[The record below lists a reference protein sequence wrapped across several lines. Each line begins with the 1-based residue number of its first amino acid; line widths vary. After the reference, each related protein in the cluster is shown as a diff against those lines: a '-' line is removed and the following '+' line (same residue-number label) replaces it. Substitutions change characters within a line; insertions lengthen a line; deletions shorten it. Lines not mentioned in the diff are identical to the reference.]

1 MRKKIRDFILFNESK
16 KDKFLLEDV
25 LEDEL
30 FQNKKD
36 TNILKSE
43 TNKEVLNVQKSGKI
57 PSSEYNIKLSVDEN
71 LGYLKNVYDVPKN
84 EDIQIREFE
93 INIKKSVYRAF
104 IIFIDGMC
112 NSKFIDDNIITP
124 LMILGNIDIQSSNT
138 SIIDYV
144 EKNLIAHNQIKKT
157 IKMTDVIAG
166 VNIGECAVFV
176 DGSQYAILADVKD
189 WEARGVDKPY
199 SEMVIRGPQEG
210 FTEKIRT
217 NTALVRKIINNE
229 NLIIESVRVGDKS
242 KTPCSICYIKDI
254 VNDELVNEVKKRLA
268 GTKIDYLIA
277 SGELE
282 QLIEDNPYLPF
293 PQILSTERPD
303 RFARFLSEGKVGVLV
318 NGSPFALIMPITHDE
333 LIYSAEDNYIR
344 FPSSNLLRIVRTIG
358 IFSVLFLPGLYIAII
373 NFHQEMI
380 PTDLLIAL
388 EATRE
393 RIPFTALIELIF
405 MEISFELIREASIRV
420 PEPIGSTLGIV
431 GGIILGQAAVSA
443 NIVSPI
449 LIIIVAITGIGS
461 FAVPNFSIA
470 FSFRILRFF
479 YIFLGSIAGIVGIFT
494 GIFIHLGIL
503 CNTFSFGVPYMSS
516 STNDTKASLIDNFF
530 RPPFWMLGG
539 KPKNLKTKY
548 KNYNTTIAREWEKN
562 K

>member
-1 MRKKIRDFILFNESK
+1 MGNIKDVIRNFILFKQPKEEV
-16 KDKFLLEDV
+16 FV
-25 LEDEL
+25 LGNLQETVFEQDI
-30 FQNKKD
+30 
-36 TNILKSE
+36 TCTVKSDLSY
-43 TNKEVLNVQKSGKI
+43 NLDYLNNL
-57 PSSEYNIKLSVDEN
+57 YSVS
-71 LGYLKNVYDVPKN
+71 KN
-84 EDIQIREFE
+84 EDIQIRELE
-93 INIKKSVYRAF
+93 ISIANGLHKAF

-112 NSKFIDDNIITP
+112 NSKIIDDNIIAP
-124 LMILGNIDIQSSNT
+124 LMLLKKSNT
-138 SIIDYV
+138 VDNI
-144 EKNLIAHNQIKKT
+144 EKNLITHNQIKKAS
-157 IKMTDVIAG
+157 KMIDVVSAI
-166 VNIGECAVFV
+166 NIGECAIFI
-176 DGSQYAILADVKD
+176 DGLDEAILADVKE
-189 WEARGVDKPY
+189 WESRNVDKPY

-229 NLIIESVRVGDKS
+229 NLIIESIRVGEKS
-242 KTPCSICYIKDI
+242 RTPCSICYIKDI
-254 VNDELVNEVKKRLA
+254 VNDKIVKEVKRRLS
-268 GTKIDYLIA
+268 GTKIEYLIA

-303 RFARFLSEGKVGVLV
+303 RFARFLTEGKVGVLV
-318 NGSPFALIMPITHDE
+318 NGSPFALVMPITHDE

-344 FPSSNLLRIVRTIG
+344 FPSSNLLRIVRTLG
-358 IFSVLFLPGLYIAII
+358 IFAVLFLPGLYIAII
-373 NFHQEMI
+373 NYHQEII

-388 EATRE
+388 ESTRE
-393 RIPFTALIELIF
+393 RIPFSALIELIF

-479 YIFLGSIAGIVGIFT
+479 YIFLGSIAGIVGIFI
-494 GIFIHLGIL
+494 GIFVHIGVL
-503 CNTFSFGVPYMSS
+503 CNTVSFGVLYMSS
-516 STNDTKASLIDNFF
+516 NKSSTKCSLIDNFF
-530 RPPFWMLGG
+530 RPPLWSLGG
-539 KPKNLKTKY
+539 KPKNMKTKRS
-548 KNYNTTIAREWEKN
+548 NSGNQIVREWDK

>member
-1 MRKKIRDFILFNESK
+1 MNKIKKWILFKEPIENT
-16 KDKFLLEDV
+16 FI
-25 LEDEL
+25 LEDETL
-30 FQNKKD
+30 IQKD
-36 TNILKSE
+36 TNTTQSYYVNASLVDNVSYLK
-43 TNKEVLNVQKSGKI
+43 KI
-57 PSSEYNIKLSVDEN
+57 YNISI
-71 LGYLKNVYDVPKN
+71 N
-84 EDIQIREFE
+84 EDIQVREF
-93 INIKKSVYRAF
+93 NICVDKRTYKASIF
-104 IIFIDGMC
+104 FIDGMC

-124 LMILGNIDIQSSNT
+124 LMIFSNMDVVNSEISVIDH
-138 SIIDYV
+138 V
-144 EKNLIAHNQIKKT
+144 EKNLIAHNQIKRT
-157 IKMTDVIAG
+157 QKMSDVIAG
-166 VNIGECAVFV
+166 INIGECAIFI
-176 DGSQYAILADVKD
+176 DSSEFAILADVKD
-189 WEARGVDKPY
+189 WEARSVDKPY

-217 NTALVRKIINNE
+217 NTALVRKIVDNE
-229 NLIIESVRVGDKS
+229 NLIIESKRIGEKS
-242 KTPCSICYIKDI
+242 RTLCSICYINDI
-254 VNDELVNEVKKRLA
+254 VNDTIVAEVKRRLD
-268 GTKIDYLIA
+268 GIKIEYLVA

-293 PQILSTERPD
+293 PQVLSTERPD
-303 RFARFLSEGKVGVLV
+303 RFARFLTEGKVGILV

-344 FPSSNLLRIVRTIG
+344 FPSSNLLRIVRMLG
-358 IFSVLFLPGLYIAII
+358 IFAVLFLPGFYIAII
-373 NFHQEMI
+373 NFHQEII

-393 RIPFTALIELIF
+393 RIPFSALIELVF

-479 YIFLGSIAGIVGIFT
+479 YIFLGSIAGIVGVFI
-494 GIFIHLGIL
+494 GIFVHIGVL
-503 CNTFSFGVPYMSS
+503 CNMVSFGIPYMSS
-516 STNDTKASLIDNFF
+516 SQDEDKCSLIDNFF
-530 RPPFWMLGG
+530 RPPLWALGG
-539 KPKNLKTKY
+539 KPKNLKTKCS
-548 KNYNTTIAREWEKN
+548 NQNTSIVREWETKN
-562 K
+562 EEIANDI

>member
-1 MRKKIRDFILFNESK
+1 MKKIVGKIKRLFLFNAKIK

-25 LEDEL
+25 VETNNRKLHTDL
-30 FQNKKD
+30 SN
-36 TNILKSE
+36 NILTE
-43 TNKEVLNVQKSGKI
+43 NINLNIDDNLKYIKDI
-57 PSSEYNIKLSVDEN
+57 YN
-71 LGYLKNVYDVPKN
+71 VPKN
-84 EDIQIREFE
+84 EDIQIREF
-93 INIKKSVYRAF
+93 IVNAKHRAF

-112 NSKFIDDNIITP
+112 NSKFIDDDIISP
-124 LMILGNIDIQSSNT
+124 LMFIKSEKNEQKDIA
-138 SIIDYV
+138 IIDYI
-144 EKNLIAHNQIKKT
+144 ENNLIAHNQIKKT
-157 IKMTDVIAG
+157 SKMKDVVIS
-166 VNIGECAVFV
+166 VNIGECAIFV
-176 DGSQYAILADVKD
+176 DGANMAILADVKD
-189 WEARGVDKPY
+189 WEARSVDKPY

-217 NTALVRKIINNE
+217 NTALIRKIINNE
-229 NLIIESVRVGDKS
+229 NLIIEGVKVGEKS
-242 KTPCSICYIKDI
+242 NTPCCICYIKDI
-254 VNDELVNEVKKRLA
+254 VNDELVVEVKRRLNA
-268 GTKIDYLIA
+268 SKIEYLIA

-303 RFARFLSEGKVGVLV
+303 RFARFITEGKVGVLV

-344 FPSSNLLRIVRTIG
+344 FPSSNLLRIVRTLG

-393 RIPFTALIELIF
+393 RIPFSALIELIF

-420 PEPIGSTLGIV
+420 PEPIGATLGIV

-449 LIIIVAITGIGS
+449 LIIIVAIAGIGS

-479 YIFLGSIAGIVGIFT
+479 YIFLGSIAGIVGIFI

-503 CNTFSFGVPYMSS
+503 CNTVSFGIPYMSS
-516 STNDTKASLIDNFF
+516 CTSSTKCSLIDNFF
-530 RPPFWMLGG
+530 RPPFWKLGG

-548 KNYNTTIAREWEKN
+548 DECNKKIERGWE
-562 K
+562 

>member
-1 MRKKIRDFILFNESK
+1 MNKIKNLILFKEPHDNT
-16 KDKFLLEDV
+16 FLLEDENYTNNTV
-25 LEDEL
+25 QTKVYPDVSI
-30 FQNKKD
+30 NID
-36 TNILKSE
+36 TN
-43 TNKEVLNVQKSGKI
+43 
-57 PSSEYNIKLSVDEN
+57 LS
-71 LGYLKNVYDVPKN
+71 YLKKLYNVSIN
-84 EDIQIREFE
+84 EDIQIREFGVRIE
-93 INIKKSVYRAF
+93 KKVYRAF
-104 IIFIDGMC
+104 IFFIDGMC

-124 LMILGNIDIQSSNT
+124 LMILSNIDMVTQNT
-138 SIIDYV
+138 NIVDYV

-157 IKMTDVIAG
+157 NKISDVVSG
-166 VNIGECAVFV
+166 VNIGECAIFIN
-176 DGSQYAILADVKD
+176 GAELAILADVKD
-189 WEARGVDKPY
+189 WDTRSVDKPC

-217 NTALVRKIINNE
+217 NTALVRKIVDNE
-229 NLIIESVRVGDKS
+229 NLIIESITIGEKS
-242 KTPCSICYIKDI
+242 RTLCSICYIQDI
-254 VNDELVNEVKKRLA
+254 VNDSIVDEVKRRLK
-268 GTKIDYLIA
+268 GIKIDYLVA

-293 PQILSTERPD
+293 PQVLSTERPD
-303 RFARFLSEGKVGVLV
+303 RFSRFLTEGKVGVIV

-344 FPSSNLLRIVRTIG
+344 FPSSNLLRVVRMLG
-358 IFSVLFLPGLYIAII
+358 IFAVLFLPGFYIAII
-373 NFHQEMI
+373 NFHQEII

-393 RIPFTALIELIF
+393 RIPFSALIELVF

-479 YIFLGSIAGIVGIFT
+479 YIFLGSIAGIVGVFI
-494 GIFIHLGIL
+494 GIFVHIGIL
-503 CNTFSFGVPYMSS
+503 CNMVSFGVLYLSS
-516 STNDTKASLIDNFF
+516 SQNKTKCSLIDNFL
-530 RPPFWMLGG
+530 RPPLWALGG
-539 KPKNLKTKY
+539 KPKNLMTKC
-548 KNYNTTIAREWEKN
+548 NDQNRDIVREWEK